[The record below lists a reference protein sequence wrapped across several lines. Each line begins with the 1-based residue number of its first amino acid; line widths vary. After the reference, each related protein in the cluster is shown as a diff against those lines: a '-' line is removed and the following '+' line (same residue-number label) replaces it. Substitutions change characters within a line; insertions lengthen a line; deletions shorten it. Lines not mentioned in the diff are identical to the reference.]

1 MAEMQN
7 TEVELPKVLIA
18 LGGNLTSE
26 LGPPLT
32 TLKFALA
39 MIRSRT
45 GRLLF
50 VSRFFQTPC
59 FPVGNGPDYINAAAM
74 FDFGG
79 HPKNLLDILH
89 EIEAI
94 FGRRRDSRWGGR
106 VLDLDLLA
114 FGNQISPS
122 LPKYT
127 KWRDLPMSDQLK
139 QAPNEMIL
147 PHPRIQ
153 DRGFVLAP
161 LIDIVPKW
169 RHPISGLT
177 VIEMYADLPEYYR
190 QDISPVV

>member
-50 VSRFFQTPC
+50 VSRFFKTPC

-79 HPKNLLDILH
+79 HPKL
-89 EIEAI
+89 
-94 FGRRRDSRWGGR
+94 
-106 VLDLDLLA
+106 
-114 FGNQISPS
+114 S
-122 LPKYT
+122 L
-127 KWRDLPMSDQLK
+127 
-139 QAPNEMIL
+139 I
-147 PHPRIQ
+147 HI
-153 DRGFVLAP
+153 
-161 LIDIVPKW
+161 
-169 RHPISGLT
+169 
-177 VIEMYADLPEYYR
+177 
-190 QDISPVV
+190 

>member
-1 MAEMQN
+1 MGEMQN
-7 TEVELPKVLIA
+7 TEGELSKVLIA

-26 LGPPLT
+26 LGPSLT

-39 MIRSRT
+39 MIRMRT
-45 GRLLF
+45 SRLLF
-50 VSRFFQTPC
+50 VSRFFKTPC
-59 FPVGNGPDYINAAAM
+59 FPVGYGPDYINAAAM
-74 FDFGG
+74 FDFDG
-79 HPKNLLDILH
+79 HPKNLLNILH

-122 LPKYT
+122 VKKYT
-127 KWRDLPMSDQLK
+127 KWRDLPMSHQLK

-153 DRGFVLAP
+153 DRSFVLAP

-190 QDISPVV
+190 EDIYPIV

>member
-1 MAEMQN
+1 MPEKRN
-7 TEVELPKVLIA
+7 TEVELSKVLIA

-26 LGPPLT
+26 LGPPLA
-32 TLKFALA
+32 TLQFALA
-39 MIRSRT
+39 MIRLRT
-45 GRLLF
+45 GRVLF
-50 VSRFFQTPC
+50 ASRFFKTPC
-59 FPVGNGPDYINAAAM
+59 FPVGHGPDYINAVAM

-79 HPKNLLDILH
+79 YPKTLLDILH

-106 VLDLDLLA
+106 VLDLDLLS

-122 LPKYT
+122 VKKYT
-127 KWRDLPMSDQLK
+127 KWREMPMSDQLK

-161 LIDIVPKW
+161 LIDIFPKW

-177 VIEMYADLPEYYR
+177 VLEMYAELPADSR
-190 QDISPVV
+190 KDISPVV

>member
-1 MAEMQN
+1 
-7 TEVELPKVLIA
+7 
-18 LGGNLTSE
+18 
-26 LGPPLT
+26 
-32 TLKFALA
+32 
-39 MIRSRT
+39 
-45 GRLLF
+45 
-50 VSRFFQTPC
+50 
-59 FPVGNGPDYINAAAM
+59 M